1 MDRRVLD
8 LVITNILAVLAGLV
22 VSGLLIYLLG
32 KDPIAAYS
40 TLLTGV
46 FRDEYTFGEIFVKAT
61 PLIFTALAFA
71 LPFQAK
77 LFNIGAQGQFYVGAI
92 AASAVSLACGARVPA
107 ALALLLV
114 GVAAIG
120 SGALW
125 AALIGV
131 AKAARGSNEFLLS
144 MMSTFVALA
153 LMNYLLRTQLRE
165 TKGEYPQTNPLQ
177 EPTWLP
183 VVVPGT
189 RVHLGFVLALLAA
202 VGSWFFLYR
211 TKLGFRVRAT
221 GANATAAR
229 LAGIRPERVYVV
241 IFGVAGGLAGAAGFT
256 EVNGVQHMLVQG
268 FNPGVGA
275 AGIGIAILANA
286 NPIGI
291 VFAAILFGVLMVGG
305 VIMGQLSGIPPSFI
319 DVMIGIVMVCVILGN
334 VLRWR
339 LQRRREVARLRRA
352 EQSSLTEQ
360 SGLAEQS
367 GLVEQSGLA
376 EQSGGESA

>member
-8 LVITNILAVLAGLV
+8 LVITNVLAVFAGLL

-32 KDPIAAYS
+32 KDPVAAYQ

-46 FRDEYTFGEIFVKAT
+46 FRDQFTFGEIFVKAT
-61 PLIFTALAFA
+61 PLTFSALAFA
-71 LPFQAK
+71 LPFKAK
-77 LFNIGAQGQFYVGAI
+77 LFNIGAQGQFYIGAS
-92 AASAVSLACGARVPA
+92 AAAAVSLSVGGLPTG
-107 ALALLLV
+107 LSLLVV

-120 SGALW
+120 SAAAW
-125 AALIGV
+125 AALVGF

-153 LMNYLLRTQLRE
+153 LMNYLLRTHLRE

-177 EPTWLP
+177 QSTWLP
-183 VVVPGT
+183 VIVPGT
-189 RVHLGFVLALLAA
+189 RVHLGFVLAVAAA
-202 VGSWFFLYR
+202 VGCWFFLYR
-211 TKLGFRVRAT
+211 TKPGFRVRAT
-221 GANATAAR
+221 GANSRAAA
-229 LAGIRPERVYVV
+229 LAGIRPGRVYVS
-241 IFGVAGGLAGAAGFT
+241 IFAMAGGLGGAAGFT

-291 VFAAILFGVLMVGG
+291 VFAALLFGVLMVGG

-319 DVMIGIVMVCVILGN
+319 DVMVGVVMVCVILGN
-334 VLRWR
+334 VVRWR
-339 LQRRREVARLRRA
+339 LQRRRELARLLQA
-352 EQSSLTEQ
+352 DP
-360 SGLAEQS
+360 A
-367 GLVEQSGLA
+367 
-376 EQSGGESA
+376 